1 MSTNSDTSINAP
13 ARRAGQRPRTLAG
26 VERAAE
32 LLAPMPLVALDG
44 SSPVGLLDSEAARA
58 HTLIEAATNLYGGL
72 AVRVADRLSRRWL
85 VLVPAGVV
93 VVDSMTL
100 AEPVLFVRRHV
111 RGLRPSEPAANI
123 PDDVLDLR
131 LGATLGNVLI
141 DLDGTAEMVRANRG
155 GRGGVTVKTTRLLV
169 AVTQRAA
176 FLAMASARRVRVE
189 VTEGNS

>member
-85 VLVPAGVV
+85 VRSRNPYLGEIETAARHLDRPGVWLLNL
-93 VVDSMTL
+93 SYEW
-100 AEPVLFVRRHV
+100 AC
-111 RGLRPSEPAANI
+111 
-123 PDDVLDLR
+123 
-131 LGATLGNVLI
+131 
-141 DLDGTAEMVRANRG
+141 
-155 GRGGVTVKTTRLLV
+155 TTRVLPGPHGV
-169 AVTQRAA
+169 
-176 FLAMASARRVRVE
+176 
-189 VTEGNS
+189 GNRMLRSLDWL